1 MWCVLMLRIGVKL
14 MTKVDFTMA
23 DLQSTLLRYSEGMP
37 VNEAVLRQADRA
49 YKLFHDKYLSIKDQ
63 IKDFDEAR
71 YAFIYHD
78 MSLEY
83 FAKQAE
89 LMVRAGNHNSLDIL
103 ANYVE
108 YTDSYNEL
116 SVLIRNDYEPIHS
129 NKMIFGRVK
138 HD

>member
-1 MWCVLMLRIGVKL
+1 MAKI
-14 MTKVDFTMA
+14 DFTMA
-23 DLQSTLLRYSEGMP
+23 DLQVTMLRYSEGMS
-37 VNEAVLRQADRA
+37 VNEDVLSKANRA
-49 YKLFHDKYLSIKDQ
+49 YKLFHDKYLAIKDQ

-71 YAFIYHD
+71 YAFIFHD

-83 FAKQAE
+83 FAKQAK

-108 YTDSYNEL
+108 YTDSYNKL
-116 SVLIRNDYEPIHS
+116 SALIRNDYVPIHS
-129 NKMIFGRVK
+129 NKMVFGGVK

>member
-1 MWCVLMLRIGVKL
+1 MAKI
-14 MTKVDFTMA
+14 DFTMA
-23 DLQSTLLRYSEGMP
+23 DLQSVKLGYSEGMP
-37 VNEAVLRQADRA
+37 VNEDVLRRANRA

-89 LMVRAGNHNSLDIL
+89 LMVRAGSSDSLDIFG
-103 ANYVE
+103 NYLE
-108 YTDSYNEL
+108 YIDSYNEL
-116 SVLIRNDYEPIHS
+116 LALVKND
-129 NKMIFGRVK
+129 
-138 HD
+138 